1 MGYVTSGSKP
11 RRAFW
16 SIVLSIGFIGTVTVR
31 GSKIIVIIIDHES
44 QTVITEQS
52 VSESA
57 VIVMFKCI
65 QQYLS
70 YPSII
75 KMKIEERDSN
85 WDFPRIIFC
94 LNSLHSLSL
103 SNRMP
108 YKGTF

>member
-1 MGYVTSGSKP
+1 MC
-11 RRAFW
+11 
-16 SIVLSIGFIGTVTVR
+16 
-31 GSKIIVIIIDHES
+31 
-44 QTVITEQS
+44 
-52 VSESA
+52 
-57 VIVMFKCI
+57 KCI
-65 QQYLS
+65 EQYLS

-108 YKGTF
+108 YKGTLPKTSTDTVIIIMIINEFKILSDFSTTLCR